1 MGAHARRFKT
11 AVSSSLIL
19 SLLFLAGC
27 NKPADTPQ
35 QTSAT
40 AAATPAQPVPYT
52 PPTAD
57 QLSQMVAPIALFP
70 DKLVGHVLAGATYPD
85 QISAANQW
93 LSPIPS
99 LKGEPLQAA
108 EASQPWDVSVKSLTT
123 FPSVLGQMANNIQ
136 WTTALGEAYVNDP
149 NDVMNAIQVLRSR
162 AQQSGNLKTSPHL
175 RVSTVVRDSAPPTYV
190 TQTPSEP
197 VVYSGPAVIPPPP
210 QTIVIEPAQPD
221 VVYVPQ
227 YNPTVVYGA
236 PMPVY
241 PGWTYHQPAYST
253 ETLVTTGALS
263 FGIGVLVGAAVS
275 HHHDWGW
282 NSWGVNWGGPAP
294 DRGYD
299 GGWHRPAVVYNNS
312 TYISKSVTVVNHV
325 NNINVTNNNYRT
337 TNNVNNVVNRTQNFA
352 VNNPVA
358 PRPAGMMNAPHF
370 APNAAAVSPAHVAA
384 MAANPALQR
393 QGGMMSM
400 PHFTQHDAIPGSR
413 PIPAAPTQPMHAAAA
428 PHMNQ
433 FAAVPHNAPTP
444 PMVQHDLHE
453 PPQAP
458 HALQAAKM
466 APPEAMKPAREE
478 SRVDRTPAQAQ
489 MERPRADAMREHM
502 EQERSAAIAH
512 PPPAP
517 RAEPGVQRALA
528 PNREANHPS
537 HAQPQAIHQDALA
550 MHNAHPRAVEQH
562 PVKHVEKHEQSAH
575 NHDKHEAPERHG

>member
-1 MGAHARRFKT
+1 MGAHARHFKT

-19 SLLFLAGC
+19 SLLVLAGC
-27 NKPADTPQ
+27 NKPGDTLAQNYAANVTPPQ
-35 QTSAT
+35 
-40 AAATPAQPVPYT
+40 PAPYT

-70 DKLVGHVLAGATYPD
+70 DKLVGQVLAGATYPD

-93 LSPIPS
+93 LAQNPS

-175 RVSTVVRDSAPPTYV
+175 KVSTVVRDSAPPAYV
-190 TQTPSEP
+190 TQSPSEP

-241 PGWTYHQPAYST
+241 PGWTYHQPAYTT

-337 TNNVNNVVNRTQNFA
+337 TNNVNNVVNRTQNFG

-370 APNAAAVSPAHVAA
+370 APNAAPVSPAHVAA
-384 MAANPALQR
+384 ANPAPQR

-413 PIPAAPTQPMHAAAA
+413 PIPAAAAQPMHAAAA
-428 PHMNQ
+428 PHVNQ

-444 PMVQHDLHE
+444 PMVQHDLHQ
-453 PPQAP
+453 PPPVP

-466 APPEAMKPAREE
+466 APPEAMKPAHEE

-489 MERPRADAMREHM
+489 MERPHADAMREHM

-512 PPPAP
+512 LPAAP
-517 RAEPGVQRALA
+517 RAEPGMQRAPL
-528 PNREANHPS
+528 PNREANRPGHV
-537 HAQPQAIHQDALA
+537 QPQAIHQDVLA
-550 MHNAHPRAVEQH
+550 MHNAHPRPVEQH
-562 PVKHVEKHEQSAH
+562 PVKRVEKHEQNAH